1 MPIAVLAETIIR
13 VSEDTM
19 TVVDLGTDFVLCRTT
34 TLSASGSEHHHQS
47 ERVDW

>member
-19 TVVDLGTDFVLCRTT
+19 TVVDLGNLLARGNGLVELDDL
-34 TLSASGSEHHHQS
+34 E
-47 ERVDW
+47 ERY